1 MFNVYEE
8 LDSTR
13 GSYRINGLDMNVRT
27 NSTSNDNHHNISKF
41 NINVNVGDFFTS
53 HSLIEL
59 PSTSKVHNAMRIIL
73 SLELPQNRQIISIDP
88 IFWSSINSVVA
99 I

>member
-8 LDSTR
+8 LDSTQ

-27 NSTSNDNHHNISKF
+27 NSTSNDNHHSLSKLNID
-41 NINVNVGDFFTS
+41 VNVGDFFTS
-53 HSLIEL
+53 HSLVEL
-59 PSTSKVHNAMRIIL
+59 PSSSKVHNAMRIIL
-73 SLELPQNRQIISIDP
+73 RFELLQNRQIISVDP
-88 IFWSSINSVVA
+88 ILRSSVNSIVA

>member
-8 LDSTR
+8 LDSTQ
-13 GSYRINGLDMNVRT
+13 GSYRINGLDMNVQT
-27 NSTSNDNHHNISKF
+27 NSTSNNNHHSLSKLNID
-41 NINVNVGDFFTS
+41 VNVGDFFTS

-59 PSTSKVHNAMRIIL
+59 PSTCKVHDTRRIVL
-73 SLELPQNRQIISIDP
+73 RLELLQQQLIISVDP
-88 IFWSSINSVVA
+88 ILWSSVNSIVA